1 MAKEFTYKGKTADEL
16 QKMGLNELAQIM
28 PAKFRR
34 RIKRGLADGQ
44 KKLLEE
50 IKKFKEGKR
59 KKPIKT
65 HYRDLLILPEM
76 FGIKISVHNGK
87 DFVPVEIQPEMV
99 GHALGEFVLTR
110 REVKHK
116 APGIGATRS
125 SKFISVK

>member
-1 MAKEFTYKGKTADEL
+1 MAKEFTYRGKTADEL
-16 QKMGLNELAQIM
+16 QKMGLTELAQIM

-34 RIKRGLADGQ
+34 RIKRGLTDGQ

-87 DFVPVEIQPEMV
+87 EFIPVEIQP
-99 GHALGEFVLTR
+99 GNGWSRSR
-110 REVKHK
+110 RICFDKKRGQAQGSRYRSYEV
-116 APGIGATRS
+116 I
-125 SKFISVK
+125 